1 MRLLTHIY
9 WTISQTLL
17 GIRVNKG
24 PFMLAVTLAALA
36 LTIPIFI
43 ISVMGALTTQ

>member
-36 LTIPIFI
+36 LTIPI
-43 ISVMGALTTQ
+43 SSSASWCALTTP